1 MNTKNG
7 TMVFATIALLGSTI
21 TVASIL
27 SIPSPSTVY
36 ASHEFVANLSGQQE
50 VPPVDTQA
58 IGEAILVPDLPGNQ
72 TINYYVNATGIQ
84 GATQGHIHSGAQG
97 ENGPVVASLFNF
109 SSSQD
114 EVGQKGYFTKSD
126 LVGPMQGKNVS
137 DLIDAM
143 KSNSTYVNFHTE
155 QNPDGEIR
163 GQIVDIK

>member
-7 TMVFATIALLGSTI
+7 QMVFLTIALLGGI
-21 TVASIL
+21 IAVASIL

-58 IGEAILVPDLPGNQ
+58 IGEAILVPDLPGNL

-84 GATQGHIHSGAQG
+84 GATQGHIHSGALG
-97 ENGPVVASLFNF
+97 ENGPVIATLFNF
-109 SSSQD
+109 TSPQD
-114 EVGQKGYFTKSD
+114 EIGQKGYFTKND
-126 LVGPMQGKNVS
+126 LIGPMQGKNVS

-143 KSNSTYVNFHTE
+143 KNNSTYVNFHTE

-163 GQIVDIK
+163 GQLVDIK